1 MTSLKSPSPETGYL
15 NLLAIDGEIL
25 TEAVETY
32 LANPIFAA
40 ARYEEL
46 VLDDN
51 PYRRPVRPD
60 DIGLVDFSRPL
71 RREDFSQLSGLMGHR
86 MLLNIHDTAK
96 LMLPREPTAGKW
108 RDYQLFYNTESRILG
123 ELIRPSLEAHLFG
136 FVHDEARQ
144 RQVRTAAELTEQAR
158 LQSEAHLRRAVQLT
172 EVITAATREDRDGMI
187 DMLAIQSDAASLNS
201 GTRPALALRPVV
213 GSASLPGT
221 GPEQIGSGLLRRVA
235 ETDGIKYEPHSYF
248 QYYLP
253 STLAMMNY
261 INGAALYPGRIFALA
276 GALFAHSL
284 ETCEQESALGP
295 LLVGRAV
302 ESGRE
307 AQLDRARDPVGDAD
321 RALAAALPVIER
333 AGGEFAIGE
342 FGRGFAEYS
351 ILQEIHHED
360 RMRQFEWINAMP
372 GYVEKA
378 RRLQKAIND
387 YSIEVA
393 LDTFVESWEECST
406 THVHDEDRL
415 LVIESGQMHFWN
427 CFGRRHDYRP
437 GDMAFIPKHRLHGSV
452 VLSGQCVYHQ
462 PVITPELNRR
472 FG

>member
-1 MTSLKSPSPETGYL
+1 VTSLKSPSPETGYL

-32 LANPIFAA
+32 LANPIFKA

-71 RREDFSQLSGLMGHR
+71 SRENFSQLSGLMGHR
-86 MLLNIHDTAK
+86 MLLNIYDTAK
-96 LMLPREPTAGKW
+96 LMLPREPTAEKW
-108 RDYQLFYNTESRILG
+108 RDYQLFYNSETRFLG
-123 ELIRPSLEAHLFG
+123 ELLRPSLEAHLFG

-144 RQVRTAAELTEQAR
+144 REVRTAAELGDQAR
-158 LQSEAHLRRAVQLT
+158 LQAEARLGRAAQLAG
-172 EVITAATREDRDGMI
+172 VITAAAREDRDAMI

-201 GTRPALALRPVV
+201 GTRAALALRPVV
-213 GSASLPGT
+213 GSASLPGV
-221 GPEQIGSGLLRRVA
+221 GPGQIGGELLRRVA
-235 ETDGIKYEPHSYF
+235 DTDGIKYEPHSYF

-253 STLAMMNY
+253 STLALMNY
-261 INGAALYPGRIFALA
+261 VNGAALYPGRIFALA
-276 GALFAHSL
+276 GALLAHSL
-284 ETCEQESALGP
+284 ETREQEAALEP
-295 LLVGRAV
+295 LLVGHAT
-302 ESGRE
+302 ESGL
-307 AQLDRARDPVGDAD
+307 AVQLDRARDPAGDAG

-351 ILQEIHHED
+351 ILLEIQHED

-372 GYVEKA
+372 AYVEKA

-387 YSIEVA
+387 YAIEVE

-406 THVHDEDRL
+406 THVHDENRL

-437 GDMAFIPKHRLHGSV
+437 GDMAFIPKQRLHGSV
-452 VLSGQCVYHQ
+452 VLSGECVYHQ
-462 PVITPELNRR
+462 PVITPELDRR

>member
-1 MTSLKSPSPETGYL
+1 MTSLKSAPPETGYL

-32 LANPIFAA
+32 LANPVFQA

-60 DIGLVDFSRPL
+60 DIGLVDFSQPL
-71 RREDFSQLSGLMGHR
+71 GRENFSQLSGLMGHR

-96 LMLPREPTAGKW
+96 LMLPREPTAEKW
-108 RDYQLFYNTESRILG
+108 HDYQLFYNTETRFLG
-123 ELIRPSLEAHLFG
+123 ELLRPSLEAHLFG
-136 FVHDEARQ
+136 FVQEEARQ
-144 RQVRTAAELTEQAR
+144 HQASTAAELAERAR
-158 LQSEAHLRRAVQLT
+158 LDAEVRRRRATGLAGV
-172 EVITAATREDRDGMI
+172 VTAATRENRDAMI
-187 DMLAIQSDAASLNS
+187 DMIAIQSDAASLNS

-213 GSASLPGT
+213 GSASLLGVGT
-221 GPEQIGSGLLRRVA
+221 GQIGGKVLRRVA
-235 ETDGIKYEPHSYF
+235 EQAGIKYEPHSYF

-253 STLAMMNY
+253 STLALMNY

-276 GALFAHSL
+276 GALLAHSL
-284 ETCEQESALGP
+284 ETSEQEAALEP
-295 LLVGRAV
+295 LLAGRAG
-302 ESGRE
+302 ENGSPY
-307 AQLDRARDPVGDAD
+307 QLDRARDPDGDAD
-321 RALAAALPVIER
+321 QAITAALAVIER
-333 AGGEFAIGE
+333 VGGEFAFRE

-351 ILQEIHHED
+351 VLLDVHHQD

-372 GYVEKA
+372 GYIEKA
-378 RRLQKAIND
+378 RRLQQAISE

-427 CFGRRHDYRP
+427 CFGRRHEFNP
-437 GDMAFIPKHRLHGSV
+437 GEMTFIPKHRLHGSV
-452 VLSGQCVYHQ
+452 VLSGECIYHQ
-462 PVITPELNRR
+462 PVITPDLNRR

>member
-1 MTSLKSPSPETGYL
+1 VTSLKSPSPETGYL

-32 LANPIFAA
+32 LANPVFAA

-60 DIGLVDFSRPL
+60 DIGLVDFSHPL
-71 RREDFSQLSGLMGHR
+71 RREDFAQLSGLMGHR

-96 LMLPREPTAGKW
+96 LMLPREPTAEKW
-108 RDYQLFYNTESRILG
+108 RDYQLFYNSETRFLG

-136 FVHDEARQ
+136 FVHDEARR
-144 RQVRTAAELTEQAR
+144 RQARTAAELTGQAR
-158 LQSEAHLRRAVQLT
+158 PQAEARLRRAVQLAG
-172 EVITAATREDRDGMI
+172 VITAAAGEDRDAMI

-201 GTRPALALRPVV
+201 GARPALALRRVV
-213 GSASLPGT
+213 GSASLPGV
-221 GPEQIGSGLLRRVA
+221 GPEKTGGGLLRRVA
-235 ETDGIKYEPHSYF
+235 DTDGIKYEPHSYF

-261 INGAALYPGRIFALA
+261 INEAALYPGRIFALA
-276 GALFAHSL
+276 GALLAHSL
-284 ETCEQESALGP
+284 ETREEEAALEP

-302 ESGRE
+302 ESGLE
-307 AQLDRARDPVGDAD
+307 VELDRARDPVGAAD

-378 RRLQKAIND
+378 RRLHKAIND

-393 LDTFVESWEECST
+393 LHTLVGSREDCST
-406 THVHDEDRL
+406 THVHDQDRL

-437 GDMAFIPKHRLHGSV
+437 GDMSFIPRHRLHGSV
-452 VLSGQCVYHQ
+452 VPSGECVYHQ
-462 PVITPELNRR
+462 PVITPELDRR